1 MTNAYMKDSL
11 KRITAVILLA
21 AATLLVALQCGSI
34 AKKEEAAALLRA
46 DASSSCNKICL
57 QTDFF
62 AKAWS
67 RRRLPLTIKSTLPKM
82 PV

>member
-1 MTNAYMKDSL
+1 MTNVYMKDSL

-34 AKKEEAAALLRA
+34 AKKEEAAALYVPTLPLRA
-46 DASSSCNKICL
+46 VKCL
-57 QTDFF
+57 QTASFV
-62 AKAWS
+62 KAWS
-67 RRRLPLTIKSTLPKM
+67 RRRLPLTIKSTLPKT

>member
-34 AKKEEAAALLRA
+34 AKKEEAAANFYVPTLPLRA
-46 DASSSCNKICL
+46 IKCL

>member
-34 AKKEEAAALLRA
+34 AKKRG
-46 DASSSCNKICL
+46 SGSTFTC
-57 QTDFF
+57 
-62 AKAWS
+62 
-67 RRRLPLTIKSTLPKM
+67 RRFLF
-82 PV
+82 VQ

>member
-34 AKKEEAAALLRA
+34 AKKEEAAALLVPTLPLRA
-46 DASSSCNKICL
+46 IKCL